1 MRLGT
6 FSVLLLALSG
16 APVWADDA
24 GEQLFVDTCS
34 GCHQLG
40 GIGQPGLAPPLVDKP
55 LWDGLGDRGPDYLAG
70 IMVGGL
76 TGTITAGGQKFIGL
90 AMPPHD
96 WMSDEEMLAVAAY
109 VLQDLNGLS
118 VELTPEVIVA
128 TRAAPPSHADL
139 RALRKE
145 ALP

>member
-1 MRLGT
+1 M
-6 FSVLLLALSG
+6 VLLPALLG
-16 APVWADDA
+16 APALADDT

-40 GIGQPGLAPPLVDKP
+40 GIGQPGLAPPLLDKP
-55 LWDGLGDRGPDYLAG
+55 LWDGLGDRAPNYLAG
-70 IMVGGL
+70 IMVSGL

-96 WMSDEEMLAVAAY
+96 WMSDEEMLAVATY
-109 VLQDLNGLS
+109 VLQDLNSLPA
-118 VELTPEVIVA
+118 ELTPDVIA
-128 TRAAPPSHADL
+128 ETRASPPSHADL

>member
-6 FSVLLLALSG
+6 FLVLLPALFG
-16 APVWADDA
+16 APALADDA

-40 GIGQPGLAPPLVDKP
+40 GIGQPGLAPPLLDTP
-55 LWDGLGDRGPDYLAG
+55 LWDGLGDQAPDYLAG
-70 IMVGGL
+70 IMVSGL

-118 VELTPEVIVA
+118 VALSPETLAAV
-128 TRAAPPSHADL
+128 RAAPPSHADL

-145 ALP
+145 AIP